1 MKSAHSVKRMRQS
14 KGISEF
20 GAQIAVGRPP
30 FDYGL
35 DSARQGWPA

>member
-1 MKSAHSVKRMRQS
+1 MRQS

-20 GAQIAVGRPP
+20 GAQIAVRRPP

-35 DSARQGWPA
+35 DSARQGCPA